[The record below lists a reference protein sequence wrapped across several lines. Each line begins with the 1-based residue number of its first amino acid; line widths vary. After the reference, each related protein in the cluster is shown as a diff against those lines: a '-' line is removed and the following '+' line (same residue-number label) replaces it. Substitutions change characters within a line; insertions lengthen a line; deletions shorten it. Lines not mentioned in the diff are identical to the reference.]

1 MSDGN
6 VSDGNMP
13 EGKMPDGKMPESQ
26 SRRRGSAWLYLAG
39 ILLVLIAGAMAFLL
53 LTRQRS
59 HVEAATEQLNAEGQ
73 KGPSVEIATAHKVA
87 GSNTL
92 RLIGEA
98 RPYQSAILY
107 AKVSGYM
114 RSISVDKGD
123 FVHANQMLAVIESP
137 ETDKQYQAAVADA
150 HNKELIA
157 NRAATLVKKEMI
169 SQQDADQAEADA
181 AVSKANLEQIGT
193 LKSYEELRAP
203 FSGTVTARYSDPG
216 ALIQNAATSQTSALP
231 LVEVSETTRLRIYVY
246 VDQAHAPFVRNG
258 DEVTI
263 LDQANPNL
271 KVVARVTRTSG
282 EIDPKTR
289 TLLVEI
295 DVDNPHNRILAGS
308 FVQAELKVETP
319 RYVEVPSDALIVRGT
334 GTFVAVVTPDNTIK
348 FTQVAVA
355 EQTGE
360 TARLFSGLDEGERV
374 ARNIGERVADG
385 GKVQPVS
392 QSPARPGS

>member
-1 MSDGN
+1 
-6 VSDGNMP
+6 
-13 EGKMPDGKMPESQ
+13 MPDVQGNEQGRVQASAQ
-26 SRRRGSAWLYLAG
+26 GNAQGQRRGSIWLYLAG
-39 ILLVLIAGAMAFLL
+39 IVIVLVAGVMAFLL
-53 LTRQRS
+53 FTRQRT
-59 HVEAATEQLNAEGQ
+59 HVEAATEQLTAEGQ
-73 KGPSVEIATAHKVA
+73 KGPAVEIATAHKVA
-87 GSNTL
+87 GSNTV

-123 FVHANQMLAVIESP
+123 FVRTNQVMAVIESP

-157 NRAATLVKKEMI
+157 NRAATLVKKQMI
-169 SQQDADQAEADA
+169 SQQDSDQAEADA

-231 LVEVSETTRLRIYVY
+231 VVEISETTRLRIYVY
-246 VDQAHAPFVRNG
+246 VDQAHAPYVRDG
-258 DEVTI
+258 DPVTI
-263 LDQANPNL
+263 LDQANTTL
-271 KVVARVTRTSG
+271 KLEARVTRTSG

-308 FVQAELKVETP
+308 FVQVELKVQTP

-334 GTFVAVVTPDNTIK
+334 GTFVAVVTADNTIK

-360 TARLFSGLDEGERV
+360 TARLFSGLEEGERV
-374 ARNIGERVADG
+374 ARNVGERVAEG
-385 GKVQPVS
+385 GRVQPVVK
-392 QSPARPGS
+392 PGQ

>member
-1 MSDGN
+1 MS
-6 VSDGNMP
+6 
-13 EGKMPDGKMPESQ
+13 ESRG
-26 SRRRGSAWLYLAG
+26 RRRGSAWLYLGG
-39 ILLVLIAGAMAFLL
+39 ILAILIAGSMAFLL
-53 LTRQRS
+53 FTRQRN
-59 HVEAATEQLNAEGQ
+59 HVEAATEQLTAEGQ
-73 KGPSVEIATAHKVA
+73 KGPTIEVATAHRVA
-87 GSNTL
+87 GSNTVH
-92 RLIGEA
+92 LIGEA
-98 RPYQSAILY
+98 HPYQSAILY

-123 FVHANQMLAVIESP
+123 FVHANQVIAVIESP

-150 HNKELIA
+150 HNKELIS

-181 AVSKANLEQIGT
+181 SVSKANLEQIGT
-193 LKSYEELRAP
+193 IKSYEQLRAP

-231 LVEVSETTRLRIYVY
+231 VAEISETSRLRIYVY

-258 DEVTI
+258 DAVLI
-263 LDQANPNL
+263 LDRANPNL
-271 KVVARVTRTSG
+271 KVIAHVTRTSG
-282 EIDPKTR
+282 AIDPKTR

-308 FVQAELKVETP
+308 FVQVELKVQTP
-319 RYVEVPSDALIVRGT
+319 RYVEVPSDALLVRG
-334 GTFVAVVTPDNTIK
+334 GQTFVAVVTPDNTIK

-360 TARLFSGLDEGERV
+360 TARLFSGLDEGDRV
-374 ARNIGERVADG
+374 ARSIGERVPEG
-385 GKVQPVS
+385 GKVQPV
-392 QSPARPGS
+392 PRPGS

>member
-1 MSDGN
+1 
-6 VSDGNMP
+6 
-13 EGKMPDGKMPESQ
+13 MPDSQ
-26 SRRRGSAWLYLAG
+26 PQRRGSAGLYIVGIIAVLGAG
-39 ILLVLIAGAMAFLL
+39 FLAFLL
-53 LTRQRS
+53 FTRQRT
-59 HVEAATEQLNAEGQ
+59 HVEAASQQLTTEGQ
-73 KGPSVEIATAHKVA
+73 MGPSVQIATVHKVA
-87 GSNTL
+87 GSDTL

-98 RPYQSAILY
+98 RPFQSAIVY

-123 FVHANQMLAVIESP
+123 SVKANQVMAIIESP

-169 SQQDADQAEADA
+169 SQQDADQAAADA
-181 AVSKANLEQIGT
+181 AVSKANLEQVGE
-193 LKSYEELRAP
+193 LKSYEQLRAP

-231 LVEVSETTRLRIYVY
+231 LVEISETSRLRIYVY
-246 VDQAHAPFVRNG
+246 VDQAHAAYVHKG
-258 DEVTI
+258 DTVTI
-263 LDQANPNL
+263 LDQANPGL
-271 KVVARVTRTSG
+271 KLAARVTRTSG

-308 FVQAELKVETP
+308 FVQVEVKIQTP
-319 RYVEVPSDALIVRGT
+319 RYLEIPADALIVRAGQ
-334 GTFVAVVTPDNTIK
+334 TFVAVVTPDNTVK

-360 TARLFSGLDEGERV
+360 SARLLTGLNEGERV
-374 ARNIGERVADG
+374 ARSLGERVPEGA
-385 GKVQPVS
+385 KIQPVG
-392 QSPARPGS
+392 APGS

>member
-1 MSDGN
+1 MS
-6 VSDGNMP
+6 
-13 EGKMPDGKMPESQ
+13 ESQ
-26 SRRRGSAWLYLAG
+26 GKRRGSAWLFVGG
-39 ILLVLIAGAMAFLL
+39 ILAVLIAGVMAFVLF
-53 LTRQRS
+53 THQRS
-59 HVEAATEQLNAEGQ
+59 RVQAATQQLTVEGER
-73 KGPSVEIATAHKVA
+73 GPTVEVATAHKVA
-87 GSNTL
+87 GSNTV

-98 RPYQSAILY
+98 RPFQSAILY

-123 FVHANQMLAVIESP
+123 SVRANQVIAVIESP
-137 ETDKQYQAAVADA
+137 ETDKQYQAAVAEA

-181 AVSKANLEQIGT
+181 AVAKANLEQIGT
-193 LKSYEELRAP
+193 VKSYEQLRAP

-231 LVEVSETTRLRIYVY
+231 LVEVSETSRLRIYVY
-246 VDQAHAPFVRNG
+246 VDQAHAPYVRTG

-271 KVVARVTRTSG
+271 KLSAKVTRTSG
-282 EIDPKTR
+282 AIDSKTR

-295 DVDNPHNRILAGS
+295 DVNNPRNRILAGS
-308 FVQAELKVETP
+308 FVQVELKVQTP
-319 RYVEVPSDALIVRGT
+319 RYVEVPSDALIVRGLQ
-334 GTFVAVVTPDNTIK
+334 TFVAVVTPDNTIK

-360 TARLFSGLDEGERV
+360 TARLFSGLEEGERV
-374 ARNIGERVADG
+374 ARSIGERVAEG
-385 GKVQPVS
+385 GKVQPVT
-392 QSPARPGS
+392 RPGN

>member
-1 MSDGN
+1 
-6 VSDGNMP
+6 
-13 EGKMPDGKMPESQ
+13 MPDSQ
-26 SRRRGSAWLYLAG
+26 GQRRGSAWLYIAG
-39 ILLVLIAGAMAFLL
+39 IFTVVVAAVLAFLL
-53 LTRQRS
+53 FTRQRT
-59 HVEAATEQLNAEGQ
+59 HVEAATQTLTAEGQ

-87 GSNTL
+87 GSDTL

-98 RPYQSAILY
+98 RPFQSAIVY

-123 FVHANQMLAVIESP
+123 FVHANQVMAVIESP

-157 NRAATLVKKEMI
+157 NRAATLVKKQMI
-169 SQQDADQAEADA
+169 SQQDADQAAADA
-181 AVSKANLEQIGT
+181 AVSKANLEQIGE

-231 LVEVSETTRLRIYVY
+231 LVEISETSRLRIYVY
-246 VDQAHAPFVRNG
+246 VDQAHAPFVRKG
-258 DEVTI
+258 DAVTI
-263 LDQANPNL
+263 LDQANPGL
-271 KVVARVTRTSG
+271 KVEARVTRTSG

-308 FVQAELKVETP
+308 FVQVDLKVQTP
-319 RYVEVPSDALIVRGT
+319 RFVEIPSDALIVRAGQ
-334 GTFVAVVTPDNTIK
+334 TFVAVVTPDNTVK
-348 FTQVAVA
+348 FKQVAVA
-355 EQTGE
+355 DQTGE
-360 TARLFSGLDEGERV
+360 TARLLTGLEEGERV
-374 ARNIGERVADG
+374 ARSLGERVPEGA
-385 GKVQPVS
+385 KIQPVTK
-392 QSPARPGS
+392 PGS

>member
-1 MSDGN
+1 MS
-6 VSDGNMP
+6 
-13 EGKMPDGKMPESQ
+13 DGKMPESQ
-26 SRRRGSAWLYLAG
+26 DRRRGSAWLYLGG
-39 ILLVLIAGAMAFLL
+39 IVIVLVAGAMALL
-53 LTRQRS
+53 LFTRQRS
-59 HVEAATEQLNAEGQ
+59 HVEAATEQLTAEGQ
-73 KGPSVEIATAHKVA
+73 KGPSVEIATARKVA
-87 GSNTL
+87 GSNTI

-98 RPYQSAILY
+98 RPYQSAVLY

-114 RSISVDKGD
+114 RSIAVDKGD
-123 FVHANQMLAVIESP
+123 FVRTNQLLAVIESP

-150 HNKELIA
+150 HNKDLIA
-157 NRAATLVKKEMI
+157 KRAATLVKKEMI

-231 LVEVSETTRLRIYVY
+231 VVELSETSRLRIYVY

-308 FVQAELKVETP
+308 FVQAELKVQTP
-319 RYVEVPSDALIVRGT
+319 SYVEVPSDALIVRGA

-360 TARLFSGLDEGERV
+360 TARLFSGLEEGERV
-374 ARNIGERVADG
+374 ARSIGERVPEG
-385 GKVQPVS
+385 GKVQPATRS
-392 QSPARPGS
+392 GS

>member
-1 MSDGN
+1 MS
-6 VSDGNMP
+6 
-13 EGKMPDGKMPESQ
+13 ESQ
-26 SRRRGSAWLYLAG
+26 GQRRGSGWLYLAG
-39 ILLVLIAGAMAFLL
+39 ILTILVAGVMAFLL
-53 LTRQRS
+53 FSRQRT
-59 HVEAATEQLNAEGQ
+59 HVQAATEQLTVEGQ

-107 AKVSGYM
+107 AKVSGYL

-123 FVHANQMLAVIESP
+123 SVHANQAIAVIDSP

-169 SQQDADQAEADA
+169 SQQDADQSEADA

-193 LKSYEELRAP
+193 LKAYEQLRSP
-203 FSGTVTARYSDPG
+203 FAGTITARYADPG

-231 LVEVSETTRLRIYVY
+231 LVEVSQTSRLRVYVY
-246 VDQAHAPFVRNG
+246 VDQAHAPFVRGG
-258 DEVTI
+258 DPVAI
-263 LDQANPNL
+263 SDQANPSL
-271 KVVARVTRTSG
+271 KVAARVTRTSG

-308 FVQAELKVETP
+308 FVQVELKVQTP
-319 RYVEVPSDALIVRGT
+319 RYIEVPSDALIVRGSQT
-334 GTFVAVVTPDNTIK
+334 LVAVVTSDNTIK

-360 TARLFSGLDEGERV
+360 TARLFSGLDEGEHV
-374 ARNIGERVADG
+374 ARSIGERVPEG
-385 GKVQPVS
+385 GKVQPVT
-392 QSPARPGS
+392 RPGS

>member
-1 MSDGN
+1 MS
-6 VSDGNMP
+6 
-13 EGKMPDGKMPESQ
+13 ESQ
-26 SRRRGSAWLYLAG
+26 GQRRGSIWLYLAG
-39 ILLVLIAGAMAFLL
+39 LLAVLIAGVMAFLL
-53 LTRQRS
+53 FTRQRT
-59 HVEAATEQLNAEGQ
+59 HVQAATQQLTVEGQ
-73 KGPSVEIATAHKVA
+73 KGPTVEVATAHKVA
-87 GSNTL
+87 GSNTV

-123 FVHANQMLAVIESP
+123 SVRANQVIAVIESP

-193 LKSYEELRAP
+193 VKSYEQLRAP

-231 LVEVSETTRLRIYVY
+231 LVEVSETSRLRIYVY
-246 VDQAHAPFVRNG
+246 VDQAHAPYVRTG
-258 DEVTI
+258 DAVTI
-263 LDQANPNL
+263 ADQPNL
-271 KVVARVTRTSG
+271 NLKLTASVTRTSG
-282 EIDPKTR
+282 AIDPKTR

-295 DVDNPHNRILAGS
+295 DVDNPRNRILAGS
-308 FVQAELKVETP
+308 FVQVELKVQTP
-319 RYVEVPSDALIVRGT
+319 RYIEVPSDTLIVRGSQ
-334 GTFVAVVTPDNTIK
+334 TFVALVTPENTVK

-360 TARLFSGLDEGERV
+360 TARLFSGLEEGERV
-374 ARNIGERVADG
+374 ARSIGERVPEG
-385 GKVQPVS
+385 GKVQPV
-392 QSPARPGS
+392 ARPGS

>member
-1 MSDGN
+1 MAD
-6 VSDGNMP
+6 
-13 EGKMPDGKMPESQ
+13 SQ
-26 SRRRGSAWLYLAG
+26 VRRRGSAWFYLAG
-39 ILLVLIAGAMAFLL
+39 VLTIVVAAILAFLL
-53 LTRQRS
+53 FTRQRG
-59 HVEAATEQLNAEGQ
+59 HVEAAAEQLKVEGQ
-73 KGPSVEIATAHKVA
+73 KGPSVEIAIAHKVS

-123 FVHANQMLAVIESP
+123 TVRANQTIAVIESP

-169 SQQDADQAEADA
+169 SQQDADQAQADA

-231 LVEVSETTRLRIYVY
+231 LVEISETSRLRIYVY
-246 VDQAHAPFVRNG
+246 VDQAHAPYVRKG
-258 DEVTI
+258 DSVTI
-263 LDQANPNL
+263 FDQANPNL
-271 KVVARVTRTSG
+271 KLPANVTRTSG

-308 FVQAELKVETP
+308 FVQVELKVQTP
-319 RYVEVPSDALIVRGT
+319 RYVEVPSDALVIRGSQ
-334 GTFVAVVTPDNTIK
+334 TFVIVVTPENTVK

-360 TARLFSGLDEGERV
+360 AARIFSGVEEGEHI
-374 ARNIGERVADG
+374 ARNLGERVADG
-385 GKVQPVS
+385 GKVQPVV
-392 QSPARPGS
+392 RPGN

>member
-1 MSDGN
+1 MS
-6 VSDGNMP
+6 
-13 EGKMPDGKMPESQ
+13 DGKMPESQ
-26 SRRRGSAWLYLAG
+26 DRRRGSAWLYLGG
-39 ILLVLIAGAMAFLL
+39 IVIVLVAGAMALL
-53 LTRQRS
+53 LFTRQRS
-59 HVEAATEQLNAEGQ
+59 HVEAATEQLTAEGQ
-73 KGPSVEIATAHKVA
+73 KGPSVEIATARKVA
-87 GSNTL
+87 GSNTI

-98 RPYQSAILY
+98 RPYQSAVLY

-114 RSISVDKGD
+114 RSIAVDKGD
-123 FVHANQMLAVIESP
+123 FVRTNQLLAVIESP

-150 HNKELIA
+150 HNKDLIA
-157 NRAATLVKKEMI
+157 KRAATLVKKEMI

-231 LVEVSETTRLRIYVY
+231 VVELSETSRLRIYVY

-308 FVQAELKVETP
+308 FVQAELKVQTP
-319 RYVEVPSDALIVRGT
+319 SYVEVPSDALIVRGA

-360 TARLFSGLDEGERV
+360 TARLFSGLEEGERV
-374 ARNIGERVADG
+374 ARSIGERVPEG
-385 GKVQPVS
+385 GKVQP
-392 QSPARPGS
+392 ATRPGS

>member
-1 MSDGN
+1 MS
-6 VSDGNMP
+6 
-13 EGKMPDGKMPESQ
+13 EGQVPESHGQ
-26 SRRRGSAWLYLAG
+26 RPGSAWLYLAG
-39 ILLVLIAGAMAFLL
+39 ILTILAAGLMAFLL
-53 LTRQRS
+53 FTRQRS
-59 HVEAATEQLNAEGQ
+59 HVEASTEQLTAEGQ

-87 GSNTL
+87 GSNIL

-98 RPYQSAILY
+98 RPYRSAILY
-107 AKVSGYM
+107 SKVSGYM

-123 FVHANQMLAVIESP
+123 YVRANQTIAVIESP
-137 ETDKQYQAAVADA
+137 ETDKQYQAAIADA

-193 LKSYEELRAP
+193 LKSYEQLRAP
-203 FSGTVTARYSDPG
+203 FSGIVTARYSDPG

-231 LVEVSETTRLRIYVY
+231 LVEISETSRLRIYVY

-258 DEVTI
+258 DAVTI
-263 LDQANPNL
+263 SDQANPSL
-271 KVVARVTRTSG
+271 KLVARVTRTSG

-308 FVQAELKVETP
+308 FVQVELKVQTP
-319 RYVEVPSDALIVRGT
+319 RYVEVPSDALIVRG
-334 GTFVAVVTPDNTIK
+334 GQTFVAVVTPDNTVK

-360 TARLFSGLDEGERV
+360 TARLFSGLDEGDRV
-374 ARNIGERVADG
+374 ARSIGERVPEG
-385 GKVQPVS
+385 GKVQPV
-392 QSPARPGS
+392 ARPGS

>member
-1 MSDGN
+1 MS
-6 VSDGNMP
+6 
-13 EGKMPDGKMPESQ
+13 ESQ
-26 SRRRGSAWLYLAG
+26 GWRRGSAWLYLAG
-39 ILLVLIAGAMAFLL
+39 ILAVVIAGIGAFLL
-53 LTRQRS
+53 FTRQRA
-59 HVEAATEQLNAEGQ
+59 HVEAATQQLTVESQ
-73 KGPSVEIATAHKVA
+73 KGPAVEIATAHRVA
-87 GSNTL
+87 GSDMV

-123 FVHANQMLAVIESP
+123 FVHANQVIAVIESP

-157 NRAATLVKKEMI
+157 KRAATLVKKEMI

-258 DEVTI
+258 DVVTI
-263 LDQANPNL
+263 TDHANPSL

-308 FVQAELKVETP
+308 FVQAELKVQTP

-334 GTFVAVVTPDNTIK
+334 QMFVAVVTPDNTIK

-360 TARLFSGLDEGERV
+360 TARLFSGLGEGERV
-374 ARNIGERVADG
+374 ARSIGERVPEG
-385 GKVQPVS
+385 GKVQPV
-392 QSPARPGS
+392 AHPGS

>member
-59 HVEAATEQLNAEGQ
+59 HVEAATEQLTAEGQ